1 MEELEK
7 DSDKDQTGGQHII
20 EREIVRLKSG
30 GSSSV
35 KIPLSNLQIVTF
47 LCIVHLNDG
56 YIPVAGLPDV

>member
-35 KIPLSNLQIVTF
+35 KIPLSNLQIV
-47 LCIVHLNDG
+47 ILNLRA
-56 YIPVAGLPDV
+56 YLRRIEKKRKNMC